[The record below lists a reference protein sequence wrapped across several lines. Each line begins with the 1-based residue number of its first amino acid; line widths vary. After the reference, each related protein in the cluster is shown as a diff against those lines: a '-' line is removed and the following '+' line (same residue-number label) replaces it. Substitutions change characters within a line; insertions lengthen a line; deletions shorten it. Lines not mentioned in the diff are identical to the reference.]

1 VSTPAPSSDGSDQS
15 GGQSRRESIPAG
27 DVSPSDQERTGD
39 ALRAAFARLAPLGSN
54 EWNFD
59 GAFTQLLDKYGPDQP
74 GAATVAD
81 AREQTV
87 PSRSRLTRRLGRRH
101 RADRPAGGGHTDE
114 NEETS
119 EVAEA
124 MVPVVEALR
133 FLSARVST
141 LEARIAAQ
149 DAPVDG
155 AAWLAPAVELGS
167 WTDVVAAHLAGCA
180 PGGTVVHADCGEGA
194 LVRALTGRGIDA
206 LGVEP
211 RGGVALRAL
220 ENGCAVVITEVHE
233 HLAALLPGTL
243 GGIALSGVVDRLP
256 LHAVLSLLV
265 QCRRTLGRG
274 APIVIVS
281 EPTAVAESRH
291 APAVDLVSGHPLHAE
306 TWELLLGRCGFGS
319 VEPLRGAG
327 GQDRRFALTAAVPR

>member
-1 VSTPAPSSDGSDQS
+1 VSTPASSSDGSDQL
-15 GGQSRRESIPAG
+15 GGQGGREGVSAG
-27 DVSPSDQERTGD
+27 DVSPSDQERAGE

-54 EWNFD
+54 EWNFN
-59 GAFTQLLDKYGPDQP
+59 GAFAQLLDKYGPDQP

-87 PSRSRLTRRLGRRH
+87 RPRSRLTRRLGRRH
-101 RADRPAGGGHTDE
+101 RVDGRTGGGHTDE
-114 NEETS
+114 NEQTS

-180 PGGTVVHADCGEGA
+180 SGGVVVHADCGEGA
-194 LVRALTGRGIDA
+194 LVRALTGRGIDT

-220 ENGCAVVITEVHE
+220 ENGCAVVIAEVHE
-233 HLAALLPGTL
+233 HLAVLAPGAL

-256 LHAVLSLLV
+256 LHAVLSLLA

-281 EPTAVAESRH
+281 EPTSLAESRLP
-291 APAVDLVSGHPLHAE
+291 PAVDLVSGRPLHAE
-306 TWELLLGRCGFGS
+306 TWELLLERGGFVGAA
-319 VEPLRGAG
+319 PLRGGG
-327 GQDRRFALTAAVPR
+327 GQDRRFALTATVPR